1 DMLDLRR
8 QILEFHPEVS
18 KFSNSLGKEP
28 QSAGSNLESTTSSFY
43 RSPETQ
49 SELASIKKALQT
61 AQSDVLEIRRT
72 AQLNVQNSRDIISEA
87 FQKIQSTLHS
97 KLNKKDQQEIFK
109 PTKQQE
115 TVGEKLRKD
124 HLMQIDD
131 LQISL

>member
-1 DMLDLRR
+1 MDTMERQLAGLSSLVHSALVSKGVSESTQKDMLDLRR

-72 AQLNVQNSRDIISEA
+72 AQVY
-87 FQKIQSTLHS
+87 FQKRKFLHF
-97 KLNKKDQQEIFK
+97 LYF
-109 PTKQQE
+109 
-115 TVGEKLRKD
+115 
-124 HLMQIDD
+124 
-131 LQISL
+131 